1 MPALRVF
8 GLREQAVSESAVA
21 KGRPAE
27 AAGARPASQATQLET
42 QAVAQISGALR
53 LVSADAEAALE
64 RFSDPQL
71 IAAGR
76 INLISLEAVQ
86 QRFADRWQMRKDQVF
101 DFAERV
107 LERGVGPGGFYLRVS
122 DTDFFIV
129 HPELGRLAG
138 QAACLRYLREVL
150 NHFLGDAVMAP
161 AGVLHVSQISKGRLE
176 AEPVDA
182 VRADEAHA
190 SGDFGD
196 DIEAVRLPAWK
207 EGEALPPVRLNQWTP
222 FVANDGRQLRISATL
237 EPVYELKG
245 FSRIGFR
252 MIRRVIVVSTGEEL
266 TNQQAAALSAGDLLR
281 ADLATITRGIDRLKA
296 ESAGEKQLSLIVP
309 ISFSSLSSQRGRTEL
324 MTPLKEAGGLVK
336 LGIICEILDI
346 EGVPAGAL
354 LAATSL
360 VRPFSLLVVGR
371 LTEPSP
377 RSVSR
382 LGGAGLQALSF
393 ECPKN
398 LGEAEFLGWAHAV
411 IAPARKVARSVLVY
425 GVGSPQ
431 RAGALGSLG
440 ASHVSLA
447 AA

>member
-1 MPALRVF
+1 
-8 GLREQAVSESAVA
+8 VA
-21 KGRPAE
+21 TSRPAE
-27 AAGARPASQATQLET
+27 AAGSRPESDANQLGA

-107 LERGVGPGGFYLRVS
+107 LERGVGPAGFYLRVS

-129 HPELGRLAG
+129 HPDLGRIAG

-150 NHFLGDAVMAP
+150 SHFLGDARMAG
-161 AGVLHVSQISKGRLE
+161 AGVLQVNQISKGRLE
-176 AEPVDA
+176 AHPVDTA
-182 VRADEAHA
+182 RIDAADADG
-190 SGDFGD
+190 SLGN

-207 EGEALPPVRLNQWTP
+207 EGEAPPPARLNQWTP

-245 FSRIGFR
+245 FTRIGFR
-252 MIRRVIVVSTGEEL
+252 MIRRVIVVQTGEEL
-266 TNQQAAALSAGDLLR
+266 SNQQAAALSAGDLLR
-281 ADLATITRGIDRLKA
+281 ADLATITRGIDRLKG
-296 ESAGEKQLSLIVP
+296 ESGGERQLSLIVP
-309 ISFSSLSSQRGRTEL
+309 MSFSSLSSQRGRAEL
-324 MTPLKEAGGLVK
+324 ITPLKEAGGLVR
-336 LGIICEILDI
+336 LGVICEILDI

-371 LTEPSP
+371 ITSPSP
-377 RSVSR
+377 SAISR
-382 LGGAGLQALSF
+382 LKGAGLQALSF

-398 LGEAEFLGWAHAV
+398 LGDAEFTGWAQATV
-411 IAPARKVARSVLVY
+411 APARKVARSILVY
-425 GVGSPQ
+425 GAGSPQ
-431 RAGALGSLG
+431 RASTLVSFG

-447 AA
+447 TN

>member
-1 MPALRVF
+1 LRVF
-8 GLREQAVSESAVA
+8 LRKERVVSESAVA
-21 KGRPAE
+21 SSRSAE
-27 AAGARPASQATQLET
+27 PAGARPDSQASLLGA

-53 LVSADAEAALE
+53 LVSADAEVALE

-150 NHFLGDAVMAP
+150 NHFLGDAAMAG
-161 AGVLHVSQISKGRLE
+161 AGVLQVSQISKGRLE
-176 AEPVDA
+176 AQPVDA
-182 VRADEAHA
+182 ARADAAHE
-190 SGDFGD
+190 SGDFSD

-207 EGEALPPVRLNQWTP
+207 EGEAAPTARLNQWTP

-245 FSRIGFR
+245 FTRIGFR

-281 ADLATITRGIDRLKA
+281 ADLATITRGIDRLRA

-309 ISFSSLSSQRGRTEL
+309 VSFSSLSSQRGRAEL
-324 MTPLKEAGGLVK
+324 VAPLKEAGSLVK
-336 LGIICEILDI
+336 LGVICEILDI

-371 LTEPSP
+371 LTTPTPS
-377 RSVSR
+377 SISR

-398 LGEAEFLGWAHAV
+398 LGDAEFMGWAQSTV
-411 IAPARKVARSVLVY
+411 VPARRVARSVLVY
-425 GVGSPQ
+425 GAGSPQ
-431 RAGALGSLG
+431 RAGAIVSFG

-447 AA
+447 PA